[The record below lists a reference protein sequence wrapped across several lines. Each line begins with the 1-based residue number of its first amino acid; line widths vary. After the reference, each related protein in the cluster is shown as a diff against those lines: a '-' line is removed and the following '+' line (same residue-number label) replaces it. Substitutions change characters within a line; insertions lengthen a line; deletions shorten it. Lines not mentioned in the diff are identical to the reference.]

1 MKKKIPRCIFK
12 NQVDCYRKIGPKRG
26 CNCVAEN
33 LFAKQ
38 FEFNPI
44 KSWNACKINSEYMK
58 CFDNMH
64 DCYYDRSMKD
74 AWPSSYQ
81 TSIFKAKIQ
90 DIALATKPNDIFLLI
105 KHGTMDIEK
114 INEVWI
120 LEMYNFIGTVG
131 GSFGLFMG
139 FSYTG
144 FLGQVV
150 DYFIH
155 DD

>member
-1 MKKKIPRCIFK
+1 
-12 NQVDCYRKIGPKRG
+12 
-26 CNCVAEN
+26 
-33 LFAKQ
+33 
-38 FEFNPI
+38 
-44 KSWNACKINSEYMK
+44 MK

-74 AWPSSYQ
+74 ACSSSYQ

-131 GSFGLFMG
+131 GSFGLFIG

>member
-1 MKKKIPRCIFK
+1 MSII
-12 NQVDCYRKIGPKRG
+12 
-26 CNCVAEN
+26 
-33 LFAKQ
+33 L
-38 FEFNPI
+38 
-44 KSWNACKINSEYMK
+44 
-58 CFDNMH
+58 
-64 DCYYDRSMKD
+64 
-74 AWPSSYQ
+74 
-81 TSIFKAKIQ
+81 SIFKAKIQ
-90 DIALATKPNDIFLLI
+90 DIALATKPNDVFLLI

-131 GSFGLFMG
+131 GSFGLFIR

>member
-1 MKKKIPRCIFK
+1 
-12 NQVDCYRKIGPKRG
+12 
-26 CNCVAEN
+26 
-33 LFAKQ
+33 
-38 FEFNPI
+38 
-44 KSWNACKINSEYMK
+44 
-58 CFDNMH
+58 
-64 DCYYDRSMKD
+64 
-74 AWPSSYQ
+74 
-81 TSIFKAKIQ
+81 
-90 DIALATKPNDIFLLI
+90 
-105 KHGTMDIEK
+105 MDIEK

-131 GSFGLFMG
+131 GSFGLFIG